1 MSLLGALDVG
11 QSALSVAQSAIQTT
25 GNNIA
30 NSSDPNYARE
40 VATVTPAQSQE
51 TQPGVFIGDG
61 VDLSGVQRQV
71 DEALNARL
79 RGSQSDYNSASTQE
93 NWLSQIQSSFDAL
106 SGSDLSSTLGTFL
119 NDWSTLANNP
129 QDTAQRQV
137 VITDGQNVAQSAQAL
152 DTGLTSVQ
160 GQINA
165 DITSVGAQADGL
177 ATQIAQ
183 LNTQIT
189 ASQGPNGDSS
199 DSLQDQRDADL
210 SQLSTLIGIQTTA
223 GDNGQINVYVGS
235 QPLVYDGTSSG
246 ITTTNN
252 IVNGQQVATL
262 QFKNGNGN
270 IPVSSGQ
277 LGGQLGGLVAAQT
290 QANTSIAQFNT
301 LVHNLIGTV
310 NSLHSSGQGTDGF
323 TSVTGT
329 NPVDD
334 PTVALNSAAAGLNYT
349 PTTGSFVVHVTDT
362 ASGQTTSTLV
372 HVQLT
377 GQPGDTTLNSLAT
390 SLAAVP
396 GVDATVNAGQLTIA
410 AANSGSQISFS
421 QDTSGVLSALGINT
435 FFTGNDATDVGVN
448 QTLAADPGL
457 LAAAKNGDPGDNQTA
472 LAIAA
477 LGNTP
482 VTGLSGQTLD
492 QAYQSAV
499 NQVASATSGT
509 QTQASAA
516 QAVQETLTNQQQ
528 AVSGVSL
535 DTETVNLIAQ
545 QRAFEGASRLIYE
558 VDQMYDELM
567 GMIQ

>member
-1 MSLLGALDVG
+1 MSLLGALNVG

-40 VATVTPAQSQE
+40 VATVTPAQSE
-51 TQPGVFIGDG
+51 EVQPGVYIGDG
-61 VDLSGVQRQV
+61 VDLSGVSRQV

-79 RGSQSDYNSASTQE
+79 RSSQSDYNSASTQE
-93 NWLSQIQSSFDAL
+93 NWLSQIESSFDAL
-106 SGSDLSSTLGTFL
+106 SGNDLSSTLGTFL

-137 VITDGQNVAQSAQAL
+137 VIQDGQNVAQSAQAL
-152 DTGLTSVQ
+152 YTGLSGIQ
-160 GQINA
+160 GQIND
-165 DITSVGAQADGL
+165 DISSVGTQADQL

-189 ASQGPNGDSS
+189 ASQGPNGGGD

-210 SQLSTLIGIQTTA
+210 SQLSTLIGIQTSA

-235 QPLVYDGTSSG
+235 QPLVYDGTSAG
-246 ITTTNN
+246 ITTANDT
-252 IVNGQQVATL
+252 VDGELVTTL

-270 IPVSSGQ
+270 IPVS
-277 LGGQLGGLVAAQT
+277 GGQLGGLVGAQT
-290 QANTSIAQFNT
+290 QVNTTMGQVNT
-301 LVHNLIGTV
+301 MVHNLIGAV
-310 NSLHSSGQGTDGF
+310 NGLHSSGQGTDGF
-323 TSVTGT
+323 TSVTST
-329 NPVDD
+329 NAVDD
-334 PTVALNSAAAGLNYT
+334 PTVALNSAAAGLTYAPN
-349 PTTGSFVVHVTDT
+349 TGSFVVHVTNT
-362 ASGQTTSTLV
+362 ASGQSTSTLV
-372 HVQLT
+372 HVQLS
-377 GQPGDTTLNSLAT
+377 GQPGDTTLNSLAA
-390 SLAAVP
+390 SLSAIPSVS
-396 GVDATVNAGQLTIA
+396 ATVNAGQLTITA
-410 AANSGSQISFS
+410 ASGSQISFS
-421 QDTSGVLSALGINT
+421 QDTSGVLSALGLNT
-435 FFTGNDATDVGVN
+435 FFTGTDATDIGVN
-448 QTLAADPGL
+448 QTLQADPGL

-477 LGNTP
+477 LGSTP
-482 VTGLSGQTLD
+482 VTGLGGQTLD

-499 NQVASATSGT
+499 NQVASATSGS

-567 GMIQ
+567 NMVQ

>member
-1 MSLLGALDVG
+1 MSLLGALNVG

-30 NSSDPNYARE
+30 NSSNPNYAEE

-51 TQPGVFIGDG
+51 VQPGVFIGDG
-61 VDLSGVQRQV
+61 VDLSGVSRQV
-71 DEALNARL
+71 NEALNARL
-79 RGSQSDYNSASTQE
+79 RSSQSDYQSSSTQE

-106 SGSDLSSTLGTFL
+106 SGNDLSSTLGTFL

-137 VITDGQNVAQSAQAL
+137 VIQDGQNVAQSAQAL
-152 DTGLTSVQ
+152 YTGLSGVQ
-160 GQINA
+160 GQINDSIA
-165 DITSVGAQADGL
+165 SVGTQADQL

-189 ASQGPNGDSS
+189 ASQGPNGDS
-199 DSLQDQRDADL
+199 DNSLEDQRDADL
-210 SQLSTLIGIQTTA
+210 SQLSTLIGIQTTN

-246 ITTTNN
+246 ITTANDT
-252 IVNGQQVATL
+252 VDGQLVTTL
-262 QFKNGNGN
+262 QFKNGDGN

-290 QANTSIAQFNT
+290 QVNTTMGQVNT
-301 LVHNLIGTV
+301 MVHNLIGTV

-323 TSVTGT
+323 TSVTST
-329 NPVDD
+329 NAVDD
-334 PTVALNSAAAGLNYT
+334 PTVALNSSAAGLNYT

-377 GQPGDTTLNSLAT
+377 GQSGDTTLNSLAA
-390 SLAAVP
+390 SLSAIPSVSAS
-396 GVDATVNAGQLTIA
+396 VNAGQLTISA
-410 AANSGSQISFS
+410 ASGSQISFS

-435 FFTGNDATDVGVN
+435 FFTGNDATDIGVN
-448 QTLAADPGL
+448 QTLEADPGL

-477 LGNTP
+477 LGSTP
-482 VTGLSGQTLD
+482 VSGLSGQTLD
-492 QAYQSAV
+492 QAYQAAV
-499 NQVASATSGT
+499 NQVASATSGS

-567 GMIQ
+567 NMVQ